1 MMNGGHRLASKQ
13 PVDTF
18 DCADKWM
25 PALLIEDTQQGRQMG
40 AAIESLRNVVAE
52 VNGYVPKLAQPF
64 KEISG

>member
-1 MMNGGHRLASKQ
+1 
-13 PVDTF
+13 
-18 DCADKWM
+18 M